1 MKAKARAVVKSVAKH
16 RVFFLFVIGLFT
28 VGLLAGS
35 YAIQSGASF
44 SGQTQAGDH
53 DWWSGFKADTP
64 GGNQAFCENC
74 HTAIASDISQGPH
87 KSVTL
92 SACSNCHTAG
102 GNDHAA
108 AAAACT
114 DCHTNQANDL
124 ASTTEAHNGIWVGT
138 ESPTDASQTCQ
149 ACHTH
154 AEVAM
159 TITADA
165 PIPLQMGG

>member
-16 RVFFLFVIGLFT
+16 RVFFLFVMGLFT
-28 VGLLAGS
+28 VGLLAGA
-35 YAIQSGASF
+35 YAIQSGATF

-53 DWWSGFKADTP
+53 DWWQQID
-64 GGNQAFCENC
+64 NQAFCENC
-74 HTAIASDISQGPH
+74 HTAIGTDIATGPH
-87 KSVTL
+87 KSAAL
-92 SACSNCHTAG
+92 SACSNCHVAG
-102 GNDHAA
+102 GNEHAA

-114 DCHTNQANDL
+114 DCHTSQATDL
-124 ASTTEAHNGIWVGT
+124 ASTGEAHNGIMASLG

-154 AEVAM
+154 AAVDM

-165 PIPLQMGG
+165 PIPLQMGGP